1 MSVCPILIHFDPF
14 WEGLTMTILMGLPE
28 IQAASK
34 EEAPKAVRL
43 CGKRSWDPISG
54 QQKTIKNTWLWQCLA
69 CMFFSSRETIRL
81 DSGSAGIHSEKF
93 LPAPPAVF
101 LAFW

>member
-1 MSVCPILIHFDPF
+1 
-14 WEGLTMTILMGLPE
+14 MTILMGLPE

-34 EEAPKAVRL
+34 EEAPKAVRP

-54 QQKTIKNTWLWQCLA
+54 QQKTHGFGNVWHVC
-69 CMFFSSRETIRL
+69 FSSRETIRL
-81 DSGSAGIHSEKF
+81 DYDDSGSAGIHSEKF